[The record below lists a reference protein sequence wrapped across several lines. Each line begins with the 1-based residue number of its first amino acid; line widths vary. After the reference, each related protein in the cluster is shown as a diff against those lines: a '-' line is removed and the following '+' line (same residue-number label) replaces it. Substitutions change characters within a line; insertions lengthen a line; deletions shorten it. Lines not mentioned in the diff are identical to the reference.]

1 MKRRDSGSRQERTT
15 AFEQRL
21 LVLFICWAPTSSNI
35 SLQQDKLDKILL
47 TFQAL
52 SPVPPSPGSLGDHS
66 QLWVGQTWGSLV
78 CQRPLMSKVHWRWY
92 HQWWNNHHVYLVP
105 EHSFIQTRLCIYE
118 VTTPHSPS
126 SQILE
131 NTTMISLA
139 GSFPC
144 CYDKMPTK
152 RNLRKEVGSFELS
165 GSHGRKGMVAGE
177 KGSGPHCI
185 CLQGTEK
192 WKLVLS
198 LISFSL
204 FILSGTPV
212 R

>member
-1 MKRRDSGSRQERTT
+1 MGLFVKESHNLLFSNSKLLTISDTLLLITSYLELRVMKRRDSGSRQERTT
-15 AFEQRL
+15 GFEQRL

-105 EHSFIQTRLCIYE
+105 EHSFTQTRLCIHE
-118 VTTPHSPS
+118 MTTPHSPS
-126 SQILE
+126 SQILK

-139 GSFPC
+139 GSFPLLLWQNA
-144 CYDKMPTK
+144 Y
-152 RNLRKEVGSFELS
+152 KEKLKEGS
-165 GSHGRKGMVAGE
+165 
-177 KGSGPHCI
+177 
-185 CLQGTEK
+185 
-192 WKLVLS
+192 W
-198 LISFSL
+198 LIWAFRQ
-204 FILSGTPV
+204 P
-212 R
+212 